1 MSKSSPLTL
10 GDLQNLSKLRDEL
23 RLQSHLFKAEARDLW
38 HEAESR
44 WHHLEEE
51 AQTLAQAVDRSSAEL
66 STAASL
72 LVGALRETYQNLRN
86 ALRTH

>member
-1 MSKSSPLTL
+1 MRTASPLTL
-10 GDLQNLSKLRDEL
+10 ADFQDLSRLRDEL

-38 HEAESR
+38 REAESR

-66 STAASL
+66 STAATL
-72 LVGALRETYQNLRN
+72 LGGALKDTYQNLRN